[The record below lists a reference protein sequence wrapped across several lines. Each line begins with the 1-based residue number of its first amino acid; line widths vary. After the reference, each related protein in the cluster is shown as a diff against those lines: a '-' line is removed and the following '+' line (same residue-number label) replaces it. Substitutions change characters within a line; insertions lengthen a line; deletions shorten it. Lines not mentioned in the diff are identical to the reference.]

1 MSARVCE
8 WDGCEVEV
16 TGRSTR
22 CPEHQAEY
30 RRAAESAR
38 KRQARNADTT
48 GANADKPRPHLSAS
62 KPVSPDDAD
71 REAAA
76 VEALKRAGLDGL
88 LERTKAD
95 PGAPFE
101 HAEALAGMRSKT
113 PADWARV
120 KALLKKAGVTLADL
134 ERAMGAG
141 DANGDG
147 KPGRP
152 VEFEDP
158 EPWPEPVDGPTLL
171 DALVTLLE
179 RYVSLPKGGAVAVA
193 LWALYTWCFRTFPV
207 SPNLMI
213 TAPERGSGKTQLTD
227 LISWIV
233 PRPFPVS
240 DTTAAAI
247 FRIIEHEAP
256 TLLFDEAQGVLKRRN
271 PDDPTKTILLGSF
284 SKRFANVPRT
294 NKDTGEVRMFST
306 FAPKVLNGLRLA
318 PIDDAFTSRCIVVPM
333 TRATCAYPELR
344 DDRDPAGEDVRRQC
358 ARWRDDH
365 LSKLREADPDMQGRI
380 GRIAQVWRPLLAIA
394 EAAGGEWPEKA
405 RAAAVA
411 LAAVAGTFADGE
423 TLGTMLLA
431 DVRAVFEA
439 KGNPER
445 IKSDDL
451 DDALRDLSERPWES
465 MPKTNK
471 PITREARG
479 RMLRNYGVNVRTL
492 RFDGVAAKGYLRAA
506 FADAWNAYLPEGSGN
521 QPVAPLQSLET
532 STFGDPQPVAGSEG
546 CNGLESAETPAKQGT
561 ATAQRVGNRGA
572 RREDAPKPPRE
583 PAPAPVSM
591 PSQPPGTKT
600 AGDAYREARD
610 GE

>member
-8 WDGCEVEV
+8 WVGCEVEV
-16 TGRSTR
+16 SGRSTR
-22 CPEHQAEY
+22 CPEHQKEH
-30 RRAAESAR
+30 RRETQRERMRQMRTSAH
-38 KRQARNADTT
+38 AD
-48 GANADKPRPHLSAS
+48 LCAS
-62 KPVSPDDAD
+62 TPVSPDDAD
-71 REAAA
+71 REAKARAA
-76 VEALKRAGLDGL
+76 
-88 LERTKAD
+88 LERFEIPADLIERIKAD

-101 HAEALAGMRSKT
+101 HAAKLATMRREA

-120 KALLKKAGVTLADL
+120 KAALKAAGVALADL

-158 EPWPEPVDGPTLL
+158 EPWPEPVDGAALL
-171 DALVTLLE
+171 DALVARLE
-179 RYVSLPKGGAVAVA
+179 HYSSLPKGGAVAVA
-193 LWALYTWCFRTFPV
+193 LWALYTWSFRTFPV

-227 LISWIV
+227 LISWTV

-271 PDDPTKTILLGSF
+271 PDDPTQQILLGSF

-318 PIDDAFTSRCIVVPM
+318 KIDVAFTSRCIVVPM
-333 TRATCAYPELR
+333 TRATRAYPELR
-344 DDRDPAGEDVRRQC
+344 DDRDPVGEDIRRQC

-365 LSKLREADPDMQGRI
+365 QSALREADPDMRGRI

-394 EAAGGEWPEKA
+394 DAAGGEWPAMA
-405 RAAAVA
+405 RAAADA
-411 LAAVAGTFADGE
+411 LAAVAGTIADGE
-423 TLGTMLLA
+423 TFGTMLLA
-431 DVRAVFEA
+431 DVRAVFKE
-439 KGNPER
+439 KGEPER
-445 IKSDDL
+445 IRSADL
-451 DDALRDLSERPWES
+451 DEALSKLPERPWGS
-465 MPKTNK
+465 MPKTGK
-471 PITREARG
+471 PIRDQTRAE
-479 RMLRNYGVNVRTL
+479 MLSEYRVNTKTL
-492 RFDGVAAKGYLRAA
+492 RFNDGRTPKDAKGYERAW
-506 FADAWNAYLPEGSGN
+506 FADAWNAYLPKGDGN
-521 QPVAPLQSLET
+521 PVDPLTCLET
-532 STFGDPQPVAGSEG
+532 RDFGDSRAVDGDRG
-546 CNGLESAETPAKQGT
+546 VNGVESAETPAKQGAST
-561 ATAQRVGNRGA
+561 GQRGGSRGS
-572 RREDAPKPPRE
+572 RREDAPEPSRDPP
-583 PAPAPVSM
+583 AN
-591 PSQPPGTKT
+591 PGQNPGDRL
-600 AGDAYREARD
+600 GDAYRRATD

>member
-1 MSARVCE
+1 MAKKRSN
-8 WDGCEVEV
+8 EVAE
-16 TGRSTR
+16 TLSGR
-22 CPEHQAEY
+22 
-30 RRAAESAR
+30 
-38 KRQARNADTT
+38 DT
-48 GANADKPRPHLSAS
+48 K
-62 KPVSPDDAD
+62 
-71 REAAA
+71 REAKMLGALPPKCRELVDKA
-76 VEALKRAGLDGL
+76 VLD
-88 LERTKAD
+88 T
-95 PGAPFE
+95 GAPFE
-101 HAEALAGMRSKT
+101 PSAVAMLKKLRGDDLAAWQRT
-113 PADWARV
+113 R
-120 KALLKKAGVTLADL
+120 ALLGEKAKVSVTALDA
-134 ERAMGAG
+134 ATAPAG

-152 VEFEDP
+152 IEFEDP
-158 EPWPEPVDGPTLL
+158 EPWPEPVDGAALL
-171 DALVTLLE
+171 KALVTLLE

-193 LWALYTWCFRTFPV
+193 LWVLYTWCFRAFPV

-227 LISWIV
+227 LISWTV

-344 DDRDPAGEDVRRQC
+344 DDRDPAGEDIRRQC

-365 LSKLREADPDMQGRI
+365 LSKLREADPEMRGRI

-394 EAAGGEWPEKA
+394 DAVGGEWPEKA
-405 RAAAVA
+405 RAAADA

-583 PAPAPVSM
+583 PAPAPVEM
-591 PSQPPGTKT
+591 PSQSSGTPT
-600 AGDAYREARD
+600 AANDYREASR
-610 GE
+610 GK

>member
-1 MSARVCE
+1 MTARVCE
-8 WDGCEVEV
+8 RDGCEVEV

-22 CPEHQAEY
+22 CPEHQDEH
-30 RRAAESAR
+30 RREADSAR
-38 KRQARNADTT
+38 KRQARNADKC
-48 GANADKPRPHLSAS
+48 GQAASAFTA
-62 KPVSPDDAD
+62 VSPDDAD
-71 REAAA
+71 REAKVRAA
-76 VEALKRAGLDGL
+76 
-88 LERTKAD
+88 LERFKIPADLIERIEAD

-101 HAEALAGMRSKT
+101 YAAKLATMRRKA

-120 KALLKKAGVTLADL
+120 KAALKASGVTLADL
-134 ERAMGAG
+134 ERAIGAG

-158 EPWPEPVDGPTLL
+158 EPWTEPVDGAALL
-171 DALVTLLE
+171 DALVTRLE
-179 RYVSLPKGGAVAVA
+179 HYVSLPKGGAVAVA
-193 LWALYTWCFRTFPV
+193 LWALYTWSFRTFPV

-318 PIDDAFTSRCIVVPM
+318 PIDVAFTSRCIVVPM
-333 TRATCAYPELR
+333 TRATRAYPELR
-344 DDRDPAGEDVRRQC
+344 DDRDPVGEDIRRQC
-358 ARWRDDH
+358 TRWRDDH
-365 LSKLREADPDMQGRI
+365 QSALREADPEMRGRI

-394 EAAGGEWPEKA
+394 DAVGGEWPEKA
-405 RAAAVA
+405 RAAADA
-411 LAAVAGTFADGE
+411 LAAVAGTFNPGE

-431 DVRAVFEA
+431 DVHAVFEA
-439 KGNPER
+439 KDNPER
-445 IKSDDL
+445 IKSGEL
-451 DDALRDLSERPWES
+451 DEALRNLPERPWES
-465 MPKTNK
+465 MPKTGK
-471 PITREARG
+471 AITAQARG
-479 RMLRNYGVNVRTL
+479 GMLAEYGVNVQTL
-492 RFDGVAAKGYLRAA
+492 RFEGAASKGYRREA
-506 FADAWNAYLPEGSGN
+506 FADAWNAYLPEGGGDRT
-521 QPVAPLQSLET
+521 VAPLQSLET
-532 STFGDPQPVAGSEG
+532 RDFSDPRTVAGNEGRNGSE
-546 CNGLESAETPAKQGT
+546 CAETPAKQGT
-561 ATAQRVGNRGA
+561 ATAQRSGNRGA
-572 RREDAPKPPRE
+572 GREAAPEPSRDPP
-583 PAPAPVSM
+583 AN
-591 PSQPPGTKT
+591 PGQNPGDRL
-600 AGDAYREARD
+600 GDAYRRATD

>member
-1 MSARVCE
+1 M
-8 WDGCEVEV
+8 
-16 TGRSTR
+16 
-22 CPEHQAEY
+22 
-30 RRAAESAR
+30 
-38 KRQARNADTT
+38 
-48 GANADKPRPHLSAS
+48 
-62 KPVSPDDAD
+62 
-71 REAAA
+71 
-76 VEALKRAGLDGL
+76 
-88 LERTKAD
+88 
-95 PGAPFE
+95 
-101 HAEALAGMRSKT
+101 
-113 PADWARV
+113 
-120 KALLKKAGVTLADL
+120 
-134 ERAMGAG
+134 
-141 DANGDG
+141 
-147 KPGRP
+147 
-152 VEFEDP
+152 
-158 EPWPEPVDGPTLL
+158 
-171 DALVTLLE
+171 
-179 RYVSLPKGGAVAVA
+179 
-193 LWALYTWCFRTFPV
+193 
-207 SPNLMI
+207 
-213 TAPERGSGKTQLTD
+213 
-227 LISWIV
+227 
-233 PRPFPVS
+233 
-240 DTTAAAI
+240 
-247 FRIIEHEAP
+247 AP

-344 DDRDPAGEDVRRQC
+344 DDRDPAGEDIRRQC

-365 LSKLREADPDMQGRI
+365 QSALREADPEMRGRI

-394 EAAGGEWPEKA
+394 DAVGGEWPEKA
-405 RAAAVA
+405 RAAADV

-431 DVRAVFEA
+431 DVRAVFDA
-439 KGNPER
+439 KGNPDR

-451 DDALRDLSERPWES
+451 DDALRALSERPWES

-521 QPVAPLQSLET
+521 QPVAPLQSFET
-532 STFGDPQPVAGSEG
+532 STFGDQQPVAGNEG
-546 CNGLESAETPAKQGT
+546 CNGLESAETSAKQGT

-572 RREDAPKPPRE
+572 GREDAP
-583 PAPAPVSM
+583 APVEMS
-591 PSQPPGTKT
+591 SQPSGTKT
-600 AGDAYREARD
+600 AGEAYRRAKD

>member
-1 MSARVCE
+1 MRTSAHADLC
-8 WDGCEVEV
+8 
-16 TGRSTR
+16 
-22 CPEHQAEY
+22 A
-30 RRAAESAR
+30 SA
-38 KRQARNADTT
+38 
-48 GANADKPRPHLSAS
+48 
-62 KPVSPDDAD
+62 PVSPDDAD

-88 LERTKAD
+88 LDRTKAD

-120 KALLKKAGVTLADL
+120 KALLKAAGVTLGDL

-152 VEFEDP
+152 VEFEDS
-158 EPWPEPVDGPTLL
+158 EPWDVPVEGAALL
-171 DALVTLLE
+171 DALVALLE

-193 LWALYTWCFRTFPV
+193 LWALYTWSFRAFPV

-227 LISWIV
+227 LISWMV

-344 DDRDPAGEDVRRQC
+344 DDRDPAGEDIRRQC

-365 LSKLREADPDMQGRI
+365 QSALREADPEMRGRI

-394 EAAGGEWPEKA
+394 DAVGGEWPEKA
-405 RAAAVA
+405 RAAADV

-431 DVRAVFEA
+431 DVRAVFDA
-439 KGNPER
+439 KGNPDR

-451 DDALRDLSERPWES
+451 DDA
-465 MPKTNK
+465 
-471 PITREARG
+471 
-479 RMLRNYGVNVRTL
+479 
-492 RFDGVAAKGYLRAA
+492 GVAPIWWTPDHCAEEVSGWQKDMRRMRRSTGARWWSWCARAA
-506 FADAWNAYLPEGSGN
+506 RPGSWLVSSSVHRRRSATGCVR
-521 QPVAPLQSLET
+521 PTAMKVA
-532 STFGDPQPVAGSEG
+532 AR
-546 CNGLESAETPAKQGT
+546 T
-561 ATAQRVGNRGA
+561 A
-572 RREDAPKPPRE
+572 
-583 PAPAPVSM
+583 
-591 PSQPPGTKT
+591 
-600 AGDAYREARD
+600 
-610 GE
+610 

>member
-8 WDGCEVEV
+8 WEGCEAKV
-16 TGRSTR
+16 TGRSRR

-30 RRAAESAR
+30 RREAQRERMRQMRTSAH
-38 KRQARNADTT
+38 AD
-48 GANADKPRPHLSAS
+48 LCAS
-62 KPVSPDDAD
+62 TPVSPDDAD

-88 LERTKAD
+88 LDRTKAD

-152 VEFEDP
+152 IEFEDP
-158 EPWPEPVDGPTLL
+158 EPWPEPVDGAALL

-193 LWALYTWCFRTFPV
+193 LWALYTWSFRAFPV

-227 LISWIV
+227 LISWMV

-247 FRIIEHEAP
+247 FRIIEHAAP

-344 DDRDPAGEDVRRQC
+344 DDRDPAGEDIRRQC

-365 LSKLREADPDMQGRI
+365 LSKLRKADPDMQGRI

-394 EAAGGEWPEKA
+394 DTAGGEWPAKA
-405 RAAAVA
+405 RAAADA

-591 PSQPPGTKT
+591 PSQPPGMERL
-600 AGDAYREARD
+600 GDAYRRRRD